1 MPRIYRLSRRP
12 VKARVVNPLLLPKTT
27 TPGQPLPEVP
37 ESAYPADSVPLA
49 PADQPSTDWTLAEL
63 KAVAED
69 KGLPS
74 YGTKADIVERILNG

>member
-12 VKARVVNPLLLPKTT
+12 VKARVVNPLLLPQA
-27 TPGQPLPEVP
+27 QPQPAPEP
-37 ESAYPADSVPLA
+37 ESEPEPERSAE
-49 PADQPSTDWTLAEL
+49 PSTDWTLAEL
-63 KAVAED
+63 KAAAED